1 MKIIWEDNG
10 HTFGLPPVVEALEP
24 EVAEAEEAEEAEE
37 DAGETQ
43 YQPPA
48 GTGFGW

>member
-10 HTFGLPPVVEALEP
+10 HTFNSLPVVEALEP
-24 EVAEAEEAEEAEE
+24 EAAEAAEAEEAAK
-37 DAGETQ
+37 ETQ

>member
-1 MKIIWEDNG
+1 MKIIWEDDG
-10 HTFGLPPVVEALEP
+10 HTFDLPPVAEALEP
-24 EVAEAEEAEEAEE
+24 EVAEAEEAEEDAE
-37 DAGETQ
+37 ETQ

>member
-10 HTFGLPPVVEALEP
+10 QTFDQFPAVKALEP
-24 EVAEAEEAEEAEE
+24 EVQEAAEAAEDEE
-37 DAGETQ
+37 DAEETQ
-43 YQPPA
+43 YQPPS

>member
-10 HTFGLPPVVEALEP
+10 YAFDQFPVVEALEP
-24 EVAEAEEAEEAEE
+24 EVAEAAEAEE
-37 DAGETQ
+37 DTEETQ
-43 YQPPA
+43 YQPPS

>member
-10 HTFGLPPVVEALEP
+10 YTFDQSPVVEAQEP
-24 EVAEAEEAEEAEE
+24 EVAEAAEAAEAAE
-37 DAGETQ
+37 DVEETQ